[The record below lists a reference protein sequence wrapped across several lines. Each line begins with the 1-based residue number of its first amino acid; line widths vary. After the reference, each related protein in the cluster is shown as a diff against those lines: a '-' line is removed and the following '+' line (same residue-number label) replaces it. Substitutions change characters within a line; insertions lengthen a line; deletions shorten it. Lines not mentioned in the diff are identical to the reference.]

1 MKRTLPKRCLCV
13 AMAASVAFVAAGRVS
28 ADEPKQDQKQAQAP
42 APQEKAPQVPTK
54 EELEKRFSEML
65 SGVTLKGRFTS
76 DRNDTA
82 PSHEDQYDIQSVTKV
97 LGDYWLF
104 QVRIKYGNR
113 DRTLP
118 LPLRVVWAGDTPVI
132 TLDNMTVPGFGAFT
146 ARVMI
151 FEGRYTGIWDGA
163 GHGGVMVGTITKQA
177 APAAAPAP
185 APAASGSAEGSK
197 PEQK

>member
-1 MKRTLPKRCLCV
+1 MKRTSQRNWLHV
-13 AMAASVAFVAAGRVS
+13 VMVASVALVGVTAVF
-28 ADEPKQDQKQAQAP
+28 ADEPKQGQKQAP
-42 APQEKAPQVPTK
+42 APQEKVAQVPGK
-54 EELEKRFSEML
+54 EELEKRVSEML

-82 PSHEDQYDIQSVTKV
+82 PAHEDQYDIQSVTKV
-97 LGDYWLF
+97 FGDYWLF
-104 QVRIKYGNR
+104 QVRIKYGNH

-146 ARVMI
+146 ARVMF

-163 GHGGVMVGTITKQA
+163 GHGGVMVGTFTKQQA
-177 APAAAPAP
+177 APAAAAP
-185 APAASGSAEGSK
+185 ATEGSK

>member
-1 MKRTLPKRCLCV
+1 MNSTGIHLCIGSIV
-13 AMAASVAFVAAGRVS
+13 LISSVMVGSTYAA
-28 ADEPKQDQKQAQAP
+28 ADEPKQDQKQAPSA
-42 APQEKAPQVPTK
+42 QEKAPQVPSK

-104 QVRIKYGNR
+104 QVRIKYGNH
-113 DRTLP
+113 DQTLP

-177 APAAAPAP
+177 VSAAAPA
-185 APAASGSAEGSK
+185 AAASGSAEGTK
-197 PEQK
+197 AQQK

>member
-1 MKRTLPKRCLCV
+1 MRVQFAALIFPV
-13 AMAASVAFVAAGRVS
+13 AVLLGCWALA
-28 ADEPKQDQKQAQAP
+28 ADEPKQDQKQAP
-42 APQEKAPQVPTK
+42 AAQEKAPQLPSK

-76 DRNDTA
+76 DRKDTA
-82 PSHEDQYDIQSVTKV
+82 PAHEDQYDIQSVTKV

-104 QVRIKYGNR
+104 QVRIKYGNH
-113 DRTLP
+113 DQTLP

-151 FEGRYTGIWDGA
+151 FEGRYAGIWDGA

-177 APAAAPAP
+177 APA
-185 APAASGSAEGSK
+185 PAASGSAGESN
-197 PEQK
+197 EQKK

>member
-1 MKRTLPKRCLCV
+1 
-13 AMAASVAFVAAGRVS
+13 
-28 ADEPKQDQKQAQAP
+28 
-42 APQEKAPQVPTK
+42 
-54 EELEKRFSEML
+54 ML

-76 DRNDTA
+76 DRKDTA
-82 PSHEDQYDIQSVTKV
+82 PAHEDQYDIQSVTKV

-104 QVRIKYGNR
+104 QVRIKYGNH

-163 GHGGVMVGTITKQA
+163 GHGGVMVGTITRQA
-177 APAAAPAP
+177 APAAPVAPA
-185 APAASGSAEGSK
+185 EGTK

>member
-1 MKRTLPKRCLCV
+1 MKTHIISWGAGAIFAL
-13 AMAASVAFVAAGRVS
+13 AALLAHGSAS
-28 ADEPKQDQKQAQAP
+28 ADEEKGDQKQVPAAQENAPQAP
-42 APQEKAPQVPTK
+42 SKA
-54 EELEKRFSEML
+54 ELEKRFSEML

-76 DRNDTA
+76 DRNNTA
-82 PSHEDQYDIQSVTKV
+82 PANEDQYDVQSVTKV
-97 LGDYWLF
+97 LGEYWLF
-104 QVRIKYGNR
+104 QVRIKYGNH

-177 APAAAPAP
+177 APAAPAP
-185 APAASGSAEGSK
+185 SAPAASGPAGESN
-197 PEQK
+197 EQKK

>member
-1 MKRTLPKRCLCV
+1 MNKTSKLCIV
-13 AMAASVAFVAAGRVS
+13 ASSFLLGAFDSAL
-28 ADEPKQDQKQAQAP
+28 ADEPKQDQKQAP
-42 APQEKAPQVPTK
+42 AAQEKAPQMPSK

-82 PSHEDQYDIQSVTKV
+82 PAHEDQYDIQSVTKV

-104 QVRIKYGNR
+104 QVRIKYGNH

-163 GHGGVMVGTITKQA
+163 GHGGVMVGTITRQA
-177 APAAAPAP
+177 APAAPAAPA
-185 APAASGSAEGSK
+185 EGTK

>member
-1 MKRTLPKRCLCV
+1 MRIHIAVCRFCFAFL
-13 AMAASVAFVAAGRVS
+13 FVALFTVRLP
-28 ADEPKQDQKQAQAP
+28 ADEQKNAEEQKSADQKQAP
-42 APQEKAPQVPTK
+42 AAQEKAPQVPSK

-104 QVRIKYGNR
+104 QVRIKYGNH

-132 TLDNMTVPGFGAFT
+132 TLDNMAVPGFGAFT

-163 GHGGVMVGTITKQA
+163 GHGGVMVGTITKQQA
-177 APAAAPAP
+177 APAAVAPA
-185 APAASGSAEGSK
+185 EGAK
-197 PEQK
+197 PDQK

>member
-1 MKRTLPKRCLCV
+1 MKSIRVPSYIWSVVLFSFFWAALAC
-13 AMAASVAFVAAGRVS
+13 AAS
-28 ADEPKQDQKQAQAP
+28 DEPKGDQKQQP
-42 APQEKAPQVPTK
+42 AAQEKAAQVLGK

-82 PSHEDQYDIQSVTKV
+82 PAHEDQYDIQSVTKV

-104 QVRIKYGNR
+104 QVRIKYGNH

-163 GHGGVMVGTITKQA
+163 GHGGVMVGTITKKQA
-177 APAAAPAP
+177 APAASAAPA
-185 APAASGSAEGSK
+185 AEGSK

>member
-1 MKRTLPKRCLCV
+1 MSKTSKFCIV
-13 AMAASVAFVAAGRVS
+13 ASIFLLGAFDWAL
-28 ADEPKQDQKQAQAP
+28 ADEPKQDQKQAP
-42 APQEKAPQVPTK
+42 AAQEKAPQLPAK

-76 DRNDTA
+76 VRNDTA
-82 PSHEDQYDIQSVTKV
+82 PQHEDQYDIQSVTKV
-97 LGDYWLF
+97 PGSEYWLF
-104 QVRIKYGNR
+104 QVRIKYG
-113 DRTLP
+113 DHDASLP

-163 GHGGVMVGTITKQA
+163 GHGGVMVGTIAKQQA
-177 APAAAPAP
+177 APAASAAP